1 MLLTFLLATTPTQTL
16 IDKLGDPT
24 YTVRARAYS
33 DLEFMDVEALP
44 ELKANIFH
52 SDPEVKY
59 SVRKLITKLVNPT
72 ISHKD
77 LPELAF
83 VDEKYRYIPCFD
95 LLSPFN
101 IGFWDLFTELR
112 TRVTEHNNSQRQPSD
127 AQVAL
132 FGMVNIDLYYGD
144 REDPE
149 TFGLLMLVSELRW
162 QGKTL
167 AEVDQIIEDARAS
180 QRNSYEKNRSVP
192 DSEDYKDLGVGLIK

>member
-1 MLLTFLLATTPTQTL
+1 MLLTFLLTATPTQTL
-16 IDKLGDPT
+16 IDKLGDAA
-24 YTVRARAYS
+24 YSVRARAYS

-59 SVRKLITKLVNPT
+59 SVRKLITKIVNPT
-72 ISHKD
+72 ISRKD
-77 LPELAF
+77 LPELCF
-83 VDEKYRYIPCFD
+83 VDEKYRYIPCLD

-101 IGFWDLFTELR
+101 ISYWDLFTELR
-112 TRVTEHNNSQRQPSD
+112 TTVAEYNNTQKKPSD

-162 QGKTL
+162 EGKTL
-167 AEVDQIIEDARAS
+167 DEIYTIIENARAA
-180 QRNSYEKNRSVP
+180 QRNAYSRNRTT
-192 DSEDYKDLGVGLIK
+192 EDEGHPGFGLFK